1 CNVPDAG
8 RGYRMI
14 QAPGLPLLG
23 SLMVGALRLGGALIA
38 LVGSVGR
45 GRLGRCP
52 RGRHASTLARPL
64 GAGGIL
70 LGSMVCFSLLGE
82 RLVVHEV
89 LIAVFLTVT
98 TPVGLMLLARAALYR
113 NREEAGLTPADEYRL
128 DE

>member
-1 CNVPDAG
+1 
-8 RGYRMI
+8 MI
-14 QAPGLPLLG
+14 QAPELPLLG
-23 SLMVGALRLGGALIA
+23 SLMVGALLLVGALIT
-38 LVGSVGR
+38 LVGTVGLV
-45 GRLGRCP
+45 RLGDFQQRM
-52 RGRHASTLARPL
+52 HASTLGSTL
-64 GAGGIL
+64 GTGGIL

-113 NREEAGLTPADEYRL
+113 NREEAGLTPADEHRL